1 MAPSFFP
8 LLAIA
13 ALPTVAWTRDVRR
26 VVIVSVL
33 VGLVLAFYMV
43 SGFPPE
49 IARAPGF
56 SMAPGRRIQLGFS
69 VLALLLSVYLVSR
82 CKAPIRAVPLWAG
95 FSGCA
100 LFSDLVSLAPED
112 A

>member
-1 MAPSFFP
+1 MGGDASASTLMTVLFPTWPATPAAGVSAAFYELGTAASFFP

-49 IARAPGF
+49 IARATGLC
-56 SMAPGRRIQLGFS
+56 MAPGRRIQLGFS
-69 VLALLLSVYLVSR
+69 GLALLLSVL
-82 CKAPIRAVPLWAG
+82 
-95 FSGCA
+95 
-100 LFSDLVSLAPED
+100 
-112 A
+112 

>member
-49 IARAPGF
+49 IARATGF

-82 CKAPIRAVPLWAG
+82 SKAPRSEERRVG
-95 FSGCA
+95 KGC
-100 LFSDLVSLAPED
+100 VSTCRSRWSPYH
-112 A
+112 